1 MCELPFAPGRHD
13 PRVGDRIRVGVVGT
27 GFSAASHLDALAR
40 LPSVEVVAIAG
51 SDAER
56 AAGIAAE
63 QGAEQGYGSHLELLD
78 HPGLDAIH
86 NCTIN
91 RLHHEI
97 NLAALERGLH
107 VLSEKPL
114 ALDQSESGEL
124 AAAAQRAGVVA
135 AVCFNYRH
143 YPVVAQ
149 LRALLASGDYGR
161 PHFVHGAYLQDWLLL
176 VDDWNWRL
184 ETIDAG
190 ASRAVADIGSHWA
203 DLVQHVTGDSI
214 VEVVADLGTL
224 HSTRSRPEGVA
235 GSFESAGGGPGTPVS
250 IETEDF
256 GSILVRFA
264 SGARGTFTVSQVSA
278 GRKNELWFE
287 VDTDQ
292 AALSWRQME
301 PNSAWIGRRDGPN
314 LELGRDPRSLAPG
327 AARLTTLPAGH
338 PEGWLDALAGLVRDF
353 YEAVAAQQAGSSHEG
368 ELASF
373 QVGHERVCLVDAIV
387 ESSRT
392 GSWTRVAGAA

>member
-1 MCELPFAPGRHD
+1 LISGVPA
-13 PRVGDRIRVGVVGT
+13 GDRIRVGVAGT

-40 LPSVEVVAIAG
+40 TPSVEVVAVAG
-51 SDAER
+51 SDAAR
-56 AAGIAAE
+56 ASAVAAAGGAA
-63 QGAEQGYGSHLELLD
+63 GAVGYGSHLELLD

-114 ALDQSESGEL
+114 ALDQRESGEL
-124 AAAAQRAGVVA
+124 AEAATRAGVVA

-143 YPVVAQ
+143 YPMVAHI
-149 LRALLASGDYGR
+149 RGLLASGDYGR

-176 VDDWNWRL
+176 ETDWNWRL
-184 ETIDAG
+184 ETGDAG
-190 ASRAVADIGSHWA
+190 LSRAVADIGSHWA

-214 VEVVADLGTL
+214 VSVLADLGTL
-224 HSTRSRPEGVA
+224 HSSRPRPEQVA
-235 GSFESAGGGPGTPVS
+235 GSFQSAGGERGEPVP

-264 SGARGTFTVSQVSA
+264 SGARGSFTVSQTSA

-287 VDTDQ
+287 VDTSE
-292 AALSWRQME
+292 AALAWRQMD
-301 PNSAWIGRRDGPN
+301 PNVAWIGRRDGPN
-314 LELGRDPRSLAPG
+314 LEVQRDPASLHPR
-327 AARLTTLPAGH
+327 AARLTRLPAGH
-338 PEGWLDALAGLVRDF
+338 PEGWLDALAGLVGDF
-353 YEAVAAQQAGSSHEG
+353 YEAVVAQREGREHDG

-373 QVGHERVCLVDAIV
+373 QHGHERVCLVDAIV
-387 ESSRT
+387 ESSRAE
-392 GSWTRVAGAA
+392 GWTAVAGA

>member
-1 MCELPFAPGRHD
+1 
-13 PRVGDRIRVGVVGT
+13 VSDRIRVGIAGT

-40 LPSVEVVAIAG
+40 VPSVEVVAVAG
-51 SDAER
+51 SDGER
-56 AAGIAAE
+56 AAQIAAE
-63 QGAEQGYGSHLELLD
+63 HHAETGYGSHLELLD

-114 ALDQSESGEL
+114 ALDQRESGEL
-124 AAAAQRAGVVA
+124 ADAAERTGVVA

-143 YPVVAQ
+143 YPVVAHI
-149 LRALLASGDYGR
+149 RALLESGEYGR

-176 VDDWNWRL
+176 ESDWNWRL
-184 ETIDAG
+184 ETGDAG

-203 DLVQHVTGDSI
+203 DLVQHVTGDPI
-214 VEVVADLGTL
+214 VEVLADLGTL
-224 HSTRSRPEGVA
+224 HSTRARPEGVA
-235 GSFESAGGGPGTPVS
+235 GSFESAGGTASGTPVA

-264 SGARGTFTVSQVSA
+264 SGARGSFAVSQTSA

-292 AALSWRQME
+292 AAFSWRQME

-314 LELGRDPRSLAPG
+314 LEVSRDPRSLHPR

-338 PEGWLDALAGLVRDF
+338 PEGWLDALTGLVRDF
-353 YEAVAAQQAGSSHEG
+353 YEAVGAHREGRRHDG

-373 QVGHERVCLVDAIV
+373 RVGHERVCLVDAIV
-387 ESSRT
+387 ESSRAER
-392 GSWTRVAGAA
+392 WTRVAGG

>member
-1 MCELPFAPGRHD
+1 MPSVSAGE
-13 PRVGDRIRVGVVGT
+13 RIRVGVAGT

-40 LPSVEVVAIAG
+40 VPSVDVVGVAG
-51 SDAER
+51 SDGGR
-56 AAGIAAE
+56 AASVAAA
-63 QGAEQGYGSHLELLD
+63 GRAVDAAAYGSHLELLD
-78 HPGLDAIH
+78 HPDLDAIH

-114 ALDQSESGEL
+114 ALDQGESGEL
-124 AAAAQRAGVVA
+124 AAAAERAGVVA
-135 AVCFNYRH
+135 AVRFNYRH
-143 YPVVAQ
+143 YPVVAEI
-149 LRALLASGDYGR
+149 RALLESGEHGR

-176 VDDWNWRL
+176 ESDWNWRL
-184 ETIDAG
+184 ETGDAG
-190 ASRAVADIGSHWA
+190 LSRAVADIGSHWA

-214 VEVVADLGTL
+214 VEVLADLGTL
-224 HSTRSRPEGVA
+224 YETRSRPEGVA
-235 GSFESAGGGPGTPVS
+235 GSFESAGDAGSGTPVA

-264 SGARGTFTVSQVSA
+264 SGARGSFTVSQTSA

-292 AALSWRQME
+292 AAFSWRQME
-301 PNSAWIGRRDGPN
+301 PNTAWVGRRDGPN
-314 LELGRDPRSLAPG
+314 LELSRDPRTLHPR

-353 YEAVAAQQAGSSHEG
+353 YEAVAAHRSGSRHDG

-387 ESSRT
+387 ESSRAQR
-392 GSWTRVAGAA
+392 WTRVAGS

>member
-1 MCELPFAPGRHD
+1 
-13 PRVGDRIRVGVVGT
+13 VSDRIRVGVAGT

-40 LPSVEVVAIAG
+40 VPYVDVVAIAG
-51 SDAER
+51 SDADR
-56 AAGIAAE
+56 AEQIAAE
-63 QGAEQGYGSHLELLD
+63 HGAETGYGSHLELLE

-124 AAAAQRAGVVA
+124 ADAAERAGVVA

-143 YPVVAQ
+143 YPVVAH
-149 LRALLASGDYGR
+149 LRALLESGDYGR

-176 VDDWNWRL
+176 ESDWNWRL
-184 ETIDAG
+184 ETADAG
-190 ASRAVADIGSHWA
+190 LSRAVADIGSHWA

-214 VEVVADLGTL
+214 VEVLADLGTL
-224 HSTRSRPEGVA
+224 HATRARPERVA
-235 GSFESAGGGPGTPVS
+235 GSFESAGGPAGGGTPVA

-256 GSILVRFA
+256 GSVLVRFA
-264 SGARGTFTVSQVSA
+264 SGARGSFTVSQASA

-292 AALSWRQME
+292 AALSWRQMD
-301 PNSAWIGRRDGPN
+301 PNTAWIGRRDEPN
-314 LELGRDPRSLAPG
+314 LEVNRDPRSLHPR

-353 YEAVAAQQAGSSHEG
+353 YEAVRAQREGRSHDG

-373 QVGHERVCLVDAIV
+373 RVGHERVCLVDAIV
-387 ESSRT
+387 ESSRAER
-392 GSWTRVAGAA
+392 WTRVAGA

>member
-1 MCELPFAPGRHD
+1 
-13 PRVGDRIRVGVVGT
+13 VSDRIRVGVAGT

-40 LPSVEVVAIAG
+40 LPSVQVVAIAG
-51 SDAER
+51 SDADR

-63 QGAEQGYGSHLELLD
+63 HGAERGYGSHLELLD
-78 HPGLDAIH
+78 HPDLDAIH

-114 ALDQSESGEL
+114 ALDQGESGEL
-124 AAAAQRAGVVA
+124 AAAAERAGVVA

-143 YPVVAQ
+143 YPMVAEI
-149 LRALLASGDYGR
+149 RARLESGEHGR

-176 VDDWNWRL
+176 ESDWNWRL
-184 ETIDAG
+184 ETADAG
-190 ASRAVADIGSHWA
+190 LSRAVADIGSHWA

-214 VEVVADLGTL
+214 VEVLADLGTL
-224 HSTRSRPEGVA
+224 HETRSRPEGVA
-235 GSFESAGGGPGTPVS
+235 GSFESAGDDASGTPVA

-264 SGARGTFTVSQVSA
+264 SGARGSFTVSQTSA

-287 VDTDQ
+287 VDTDE
-292 AALSWRQME
+292 AAFSWRQME
-301 PNSAWIGRRDGPN
+301 PNTAWVGRRHGPN
-314 LELGRDPRSLAPG
+314 LELSRDPRTLHPR

-353 YEAVAAQQAGSSHEG
+353 YEAVAAQREGRSHDG

-387 ESSRT
+387 ESSRAQR
-392 GSWTRVAGAA
+392 WTRVAGS

>member
-1 MCELPFAPGRHD
+1 M
-13 PRVGDRIRVGVVGT
+13 GVAGT

-40 LPSVEVVAIAG
+40 LPSVQVVAIAG
-51 SDAER
+51 SDADR
-56 AAGIAAE
+56 AARIAAE
-63 QGAEQGYGSHLELLD
+63 HGAERGYGSHLELLY
-78 HPGLDAIH
+78 HPDLDAIH

-114 ALDQSESGEL
+114 ALDQGESGEL
-124 AAAAQRAGVVA
+124 AAAAERAGVVA

-143 YPVVAQ
+143 YPVVAEI
-149 LRALLASGDYGR
+149 RARLESGEHGR

-176 VDDWNWRL
+176 ESDWNWRL
-184 ETIDAG
+184 ETGDAG
-190 ASRAVADIGSHWA
+190 LSRAVADIGSHWA

-214 VEVVADLGTL
+214 VEVLADLGTL
-224 HSTRSRPEGVA
+224 HETRSRPEGVA
-235 GSFESAGGGPGTPVS
+235 GSFESAGGHGSGTPVA

-264 SGARGTFTVSQVSA
+264 SGARGSFTVSQTSA

-287 VDTDQ
+287 VDTDE
-292 AALSWRQME
+292 AAFSWRQME
-301 PNSAWIGRRDGPN
+301 PNTAWVGRRHGPN
-314 LELGRDPRSLAPG
+314 LELSRDPRTLHPR

-353 YEAVAAQQAGSSHEG
+353 YEAVAAQREGRSHNG

-387 ESSRT
+387 ESSRAQR
-392 GSWTRVAGAA
+392 WTQVAGS

>member
-1 MCELPFAPGRHD
+1 MPSVSAGE
-13 PRVGDRIRVGVVGT
+13 RIRVGVAGT
-27 GFSAASHLDALAR
+27 GFSAASHLDAVAR
-40 LPSVEVVAIAG
+40 VPSVDVVAVAG
-51 SDAER
+51 SDAGR
-56 AAGIAAE
+56 AASVAAAG
-63 QGAEQGYGSHLELLD
+63 GAVDAAAYGSHLELLD

-114 ALDQSESGEL
+114 ALDQGESGEL
-124 AAAAQRAGVVA
+124 AAAAERAGVVA

-143 YPVVAQ
+143 YPMVAHI
-149 LRALLASGDYGR
+149 RGLLEDGEYGR

-176 VDDWNWRL
+176 ESDWNWRL
-184 ETIDAG
+184 ETVDAG
-190 ASRAVADIGSHWA
+190 LSRAVADIGSHWA

-214 VEVVADLGTL
+214 VEVLADLGTL
-224 HSTRSRPEGVA
+224 YETRSRPEGVA
-235 GSFESAGGGPGTPVS
+235 GSFESAGEAGSGTPVA
-250 IETEDF
+250 IEADDF

-264 SGARGTFTVSQVSA
+264 SGARGSFTVSQTSA

-292 AALSWRQME
+292 AAFSWRQME
-301 PNSAWIGRRDGPN
+301 PNTAWVGRRDGPN
-314 LELGRDPRSLAPG
+314 LELSRDPRTLHPR

-353 YEAVAAQQAGSSHEG
+353 YEAVAAYCSGSRHDG

-387 ESSRT
+387 ESSREQR
-392 GSWTRVAGAA
+392 WTRVAGS

>member
-1 MCELPFAPGRHD
+1 M
-13 PRVGDRIRVGVVGT
+13 GVAGT

-40 LPSVEVVAIAG
+40 VPSVEVVAVAG

-56 AAGIAAE
+56 AAQIAAE
-63 QGAEQGYGSHLELLD
+63 HRAETGYGSHLELLD

-114 ALDQSESGEL
+114 ALDQRESGEL
-124 AAAAQRAGVVA
+124 ADAAERAGVVA

-143 YPVVAQ
+143 YPVVAHI
-149 LRALLASGDYGR
+149 RALLESGEYGR

-176 VDDWNWRL
+176 ESDWNWRL
-184 ETIDAG
+184 ETGDAG

-203 DLVQHVTGDSI
+203 DLVQHVTGDRSSRCSPTSARCI
-214 VEVVADLGTL
+214 RPARDPRAWPA
-224 HSTRSRPEGVA
+224 RSRARRRSERDA
-235 GSFESAGGGPGTPVS
+235 RRHRDGGLRLDPGALR
-250 IETEDF
+250 E
-256 GSILVRFA
+256 RR
-264 SGARGTFTVSQVSA
+264 ARIVHGLPDERRAQD
-278 GRKNELWFE
+278 ELWFE

-292 AALSWRQME
+292 AAFSWRQME

-314 LELGRDPRSLAPG
+314 LEVSRDPRSLDPR

-353 YEAVAAQQAGSSHEG
+353 YEAVGAHREGRRHDG

-373 QVGHERVCLVDAIV
+373 RVGHERVCLVDAIV
-387 ESSRT
+387 ESSRAER
-392 GSWTRVAGAA
+392 WTRVAGS